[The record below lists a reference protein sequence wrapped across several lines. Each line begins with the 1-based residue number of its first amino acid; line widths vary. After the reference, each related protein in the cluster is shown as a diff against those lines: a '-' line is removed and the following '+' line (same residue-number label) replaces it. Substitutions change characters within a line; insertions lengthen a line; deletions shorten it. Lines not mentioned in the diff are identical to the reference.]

1 MLSPRRPHPRRPHGP
16 DGDLSLEPWLG
27 TEVRCYPDRVRTI
40 VEALDRAVRLF
51 PDTVALETPEGDVTY
66 AELAELVEGA
76 AERLAE
82 EGLVAGDRLAVAL
95 RNGLDI
101 VVAIWA
107 CARAGL
113 VFVGPVHPA
122 GPRPVG
128 LHAVP
133 LGAAP
138 RPRPTPSSSTA
149 CGRPRPEPGL
159 PADRVRDVG
168 DHLTGRRR
176 PWRGDA
182 VPFPDE
188 DATYGVIYTSGTTG
202 RPKASQVVHRGT
214 MHSAIAY
221 VRILD
226 LTAGDRTAIVFPLYY
241 VTGHVA
247 QVTPM
252 MLVGG
257 TSVTV
262 AEVVPREFVQLI
274 GRRRITYL
282 MVVPSIWPLLL
293 RDPDFGWPA
302 LAHVEIGA
310 FGGSP
315 VPISTIAALRRRMPQ
330 LRLYDAYGLTETH
343 SPATILLDSEFRRK
357 PGSVGR
363 PVPCAEVRVVD
374 DDGRDVATGEAGELW
389 IRGPMVTSG
398 YFGDPAATAA
408 AITDGW
414 LHTGDYARLDDEGY
428 VFILDRKKDMIMRGG
443 NKVYSVELEY
453 LLVSHP
459 DIAEAAVFGVPDR
472 LAYESVAAY
481 VVPATGRQVDVAVV
495 QTWVGRA
502 HGRLRRP
509 PPRPGGRR
517 HPPQPHRQD
526 RQEGPEGDHD
536 ERVGDTGHW
545 IGPDDDRRR
554 RRHRAAAAHRWPP
567 PTSTSTP
574 PGCCS
579 PPAWAT
585 TCASTPSTRSSS
597 PWCWRTS
604 STSPCPTGWW
614 PTSAP
619 TATSSPSSASRSKP
633 GGREP
638 ET

>member
-1 MLSPRRPHPRRPHGP
+1 VLSEPG
-16 DGDLSLEPWLG
+16 GLVLEPSPAG
-27 TEVRCYPDRVRTI
+27 EIRCYPDRVRTI

-51 PDTVALETPEGDVTY
+51 PDAVALETAEGDVTY
-66 AELAELVEGA
+66 AEFAELVEGA
-76 AERLAE
+76 AERLVE
-82 EGLVAGDRLAVAL
+82 EGLSPGDRLAVCL

-101 VVAIWA
+101 TVAIWA

-113 VFVGPVHPA
+113 VFVGLSTRLAPTQWAYMLSHSGASLALGHPEFADGLRRA
-122 GPRPVG
+122 GADAG
-128 LHAVP
+128 L
-133 LGAAP
+133 AP
-138 RPRPTPSSSTA
+138 A
-149 CGRPRPEPGL
+149 
-159 PADRVRDVG
+159 RVREVG

-176 PWRGDA
+176 TWRGES

-188 DATYGVIYTSGTTG
+188 DSTYGVIYTSGTTG
-202 RPKASQVVHRGT
+202 RPKASRVVHRGT

-221 VRILD
+221 VRTLA
-226 LTAGDRTAIVFPLYY
+226 LTARDRTAIVFPLYY

-262 AEVVPREFVQLI
+262 ADVVPREFVRLI
-274 GRRRITYL
+274 DQRRITYL

-293 RDPDFGWPA
+293 RDPAFGWPQ

-315 VPISTIAALRRRMPQ
+315 VPLSTIGALRERMPQ

-363 PVPCAEVRVVD
+363 PLPCADVRVVD
-374 DDGRDVATGEAGELW
+374 DDGHDVLPGEPGELW
-389 IRGPMVTSG
+389 IRGPMVTLG
-398 YFGDPAATAA
+398 YFGDDAATEA

-414 LHTGDYARLDDEGY
+414 LHSGDYARVDDEGY

-472 LAYESVAAY
+472 LAYESVATY
-481 VVPATGRQVDVAVV
+481 VVPATGRTVDAAAVQQWVAGHMADYAVPRHVRVVDVIPRNRTGKIDKLA
-495 QTWVGRA
+495 
-502 HGRLRRP
+502 LR
-509 PPRPGGRR
+509 
-517 HPPQPHRQD
+517 
-526 RQEGPEGDHD
+526 ETMEL
-536 ERVGDTGHW
+536 ELSS
-545 IGPDDDRRR
+545 
-554 RRHRAAAAHRWPP
+554 AAAR
-567 PTSTSTP
+567 
-574 PGCCS
+574 
-579 PPAWAT
+579 
-585 TCASTPSTRSSS
+585 
-597 PWCWRTS
+597 
-604 STSPCPTGWW
+604 
-614 PTSAP
+614 
-619 TATSSPSSASRSKP
+619 
-633 GGREP
+633 
-638 ET
+638 

>member
-1 MLSPRRPHPRRPHGP
+1 LLNRG
-16 DGDLSLEPWLG
+16 GLSLEPWLG

-107 CARAGL
+107 CARTGL
-113 VFVGPVHPA
+113 VFVGLSTKLAPAQWAYMLSHSGAGLALGHPELIDGLRTAADEA
-122 GPRPVG
+122 G
-128 LHAVP
+128 LA
-133 LGAAP
+133 
-138 RPRPTPSSSTA
+138 S
-149 CGRPRPEPGL
+149 
-159 PADRVRDVG
+159 DRVRDVG

-176 PWRGDA
+176 PWRGDTVA
-182 VPFPDE
+182 FPDE
-188 DATYGVIYTSGTTG
+188 DSVYGVIYTSGTTG
-202 RPKASQVVHRGT
+202 RPKASLVVHRGT
-214 MHSAIAY
+214 MHSATAY
-221 VRILD
+221 VRILN
-226 LTAGDRTAIVFPLYY
+226 LVAGDRTAIVFPLYY
-241 VTGHVA
+241 ATGHMA

-262 AEVVPREFVQLI
+262 TEVVPREFVQLI

-315 VPISTIAALRRRMPQ
+315 VPISTIAALRQRMPQ

-374 DDGRDVATGEAGELW
+374 DDGHDVATGEAGELW
-389 IRGPMVTSG
+389 VRGPMVTAG
-398 YFGDPAATAA
+398 YYGDPAATAA

-481 VVPATGRQVDVAVV
+481 VVPAAGCQVDVAVV
-495 QTWVGRA
+495 QSWVAGRMA
-502 HGRLRRP
+502 AFAVPRHVRVVDAIPRNRTGKIDKKALREIMTDELGAREL
-509 PPRPGGRR
+509 GTGESGRR
-517 HPPQPHRQD
+517 QLD
-526 RQEGPEGDHD
+526 RAGL
-536 ERVGDTGHW
+536 
-545 IGPDDDRRR
+545 
-554 RRHRAAAAHRWPP
+554 
-567 PTSTSTP
+567 
-574 PGCCS
+574 
-579 PPAWAT
+579 
-585 TCASTPSTRSSS
+585 
-597 PWCWRTS
+597 
-604 STSPCPTGWW
+604 
-614 PTSAP
+614 
-619 TATSSPSSASRSKP
+619 
-633 GGREP
+633 
-638 ET
+638 